1 MGAVGV
7 TGTSAANRLAEE
19 ADVVLAVGTR
29 LQDFTTGSWALF
41 KNAGKTIIG
50 LNVQPFDAGKHRAL
64 PLVADAPKGSTELR
78 RGAGRLEGAGRAGP
92 TMRQEARR
100 NGRRDAAKV
109 TAATN
114 AALPSDAQVIGAV
127 QRAMGSGVTLL
138 LPPAACRAN
147 CTSSGRRARR
157 AATTPNTASRPWATR
172 SPAGSASRWRKPDEE
187 VVVMVGD
194 GSYLMLN
201 SEIATSVM
209 LGLKLTIVLLD
220 NRGYGCI
227 NRLQMATGGA
237 NFNNLL
243 KDARHEVL
251 PDIDFAAHAASL
263 GAVAREGAVDRRAG
277 NGAGARRSR
286 TTAPR

>member
-1 MGAVGV
+1 DDHKLNMAAVGV

-19 ADVVLAVGTR
+19 ADVVLAIGTR

-41 KNAGKTIIG
+41 KNTGKTIIG

-64 PLVADAPKGSTELR
+64 PLVADAAEGLAEL
-78 RGAGRLEGAGRAGP
+78 GAALKDWKAPAAWTDNAATGKTTWQA
-92 TMRQEARR
+92 
-100 NGRRDAAKV
+100 DAAKV
-109 TAATN
+109 TASTN
-114 AALPSDAQVIGAV
+114 VAFPSDAQVIGAV

-138 LPPAACRAN
+138 HAAGGLP
-147 CTSSGRRARR
+147 GELHKL
-157 AATTPNTASRPWATR
+157 WQ
-172 SPAGSASRWRKPDEE
+172 AGAPGSYHAEYGFSTMGYEIAGGLGTKMAKPGEE
-187 VVVMVGD
+187 VVVMIGD

-220 NRGYGCI
+220 NRGFGCI

-243 KDARHEVL
+243 KDSRHEIL
-251 PDIDFAAHAASL
+251 PDVDFAAHAASM
-263 GAVAREGAVDRRAG
+263 GAISEKVSSIAG
-277 NGAGARRSR
+277 LE
-286 TTAPR
+286 TALA